1 MISGNTLLTVACEY
15 CRCAPSDFVCHAGLA
30 IRQPPCSI
38 TPRHRGESAT
48 KTIKFFVAHTVNYVL
63 CNNHTRID
71 WVLLNFTLVI
81 QQNYHQPGRKFEKLF
96 CAVGRLSCQLELSK
110 SETSKFRSELVFDNI
125 VLSSDFCVAEI
136 LWARNVPESSRCWQ
150 HFYAVFTSTERYFVP
165 LPWRFLTQ
173 PELQQGSDRLNCNQK
188 HVLMWYAT
196 KN

>member
-1 MISGNTLLTVACEY
+1 MAFQSMSCIHAEWAILGGQVRNAGLSVISGNTLLTVACEY
-15 CRCAPSDFVCHAGLA
+15 CQCAPSYFVCHAGLA

-96 CAVGRLSCQLELSK
+96 WQVELS
-110 SETSKFRSELVFDNI
+110 T
-125 VLSSDFCVAEI
+125 
-136 LWARNVPESSRCWQ
+136 
-150 HFYAVFTSTERYFVP
+150 
-165 LPWRFLTQ
+165 
-173 PELQQGSDRLNCNQK
+173 
-188 HVLMWYAT
+188 
-196 KN
+196 

>member
-48 KTIKFFVAHTVNYVL
+48 KTIKFFVAHTVNYGL

-96 CAVGRLSCQLELSK
+96 CAVGRLSCQLDLSK
-110 SETSKFRSELVFDNI
+110 AETSKFRSEFVFDIVNGGYILFWVQTSVLLKFYRPGMCRNRLDDGNI
-125 VLSSDFCVAEI
+125 FMQCLHLLNDILSHFPDDFWRKLSSNKVQTD
-136 LWARNVPESSRCWQ
+136 
-150 HFYAVFTSTERYFVP
+150 
-165 LPWRFLTQ
+165 
-173 PELQQGSDRLNCNQK
+173 
-188 HVLMWYAT
+188 
-196 KN
+196 